1 MKKLLTTT
9 ALIGLVASSVSSYAE
24 TKVTGSIEQAY
35 NTVSQGGTATAS
47 GNRSLGQETNVKI
60 SSSKEL
66 DNGMTLSGHIQ
77 MEDKTSGV
85 DTDSTSIKLTS
96 GAMSFEVGIDTGQ
109 HIKSN
114 INPRVDDAPQDSI
127 GSAMVG
133 TDALNRYAVHDVQH
147 VGFAYKTD
155 AGTLAINYSPDGTGT
170 ANSAGTI
177 TDVGGSGMEISF
189 KGSLGIDGLALLV
202 GQETIEANDSAGTAK
217 DTLEEK
223 EQVLSVSYGQGP
235 WAVGYT
241 HRTHDDGDSASANN
255 SIETVTAISA
265 TYAISDT
272 LSIGYENVT
281 GEFENSA
288 TKHDEESDAITV
300 GYNLGGLGVSFMY
313 VETDNV
319 AGGTTTADDKEG
331 FQIRTVYSF

>member
-35 NTVSQGGTATAS
+35 NTVSQGGTSVDS
-47 GNRSLGQETNVKI
+47 GNAGLGQETNVKI

-66 DNGMTLSGHIQ
+66 DNGMTLSGHINL
-77 MEDKTSGV
+77 EDKDNKV
-85 DTDSTSIKLTS
+85 DTDSSSIKLTS
-96 GAMSFEVGIDTGQ
+96 GAMSFEVGLDTGQ

-114 INPRVDDAPQDSI
+114 INPRVDDNPWDSI
-127 GSAMVG
+127 GTGFVG
-133 TDALNRYAVHDVQH
+133 KDSLNRYEAHDVQH

-155 AGTLAINYSPDGTGT
+155 AGTLAINYAPDGTGT
-170 ANSAGTI
+170 ANTAGST
-177 TDVGGSGMEISF
+177 TDVDGSAIEISF
-189 KGSLGIDGLALLV
+189 KGSLGIDGLAVLV
-202 GQETIEANDSAGTAK
+202 GQETIEAKDSASTTAGE
-217 DTLEEK
+217 LEEK

-241 HRTHDDGDSASANN
+241 HRTHDDGDSAALTN

-319 AGGTTTADDKEG
+319 GGGTTTASDKEG

>member
-24 TKVTGSIEQAY
+24 TKIKGSIEQTY
-35 NTVSQGGTATAS
+35 NTVSTGGTATAS
-47 GNRSLGQETNVKI
+47 GNGALGQETNVKI

-66 DNGMTLSGHIQ
+66 DNGMTLSGHLQ
-77 MEDKTSGV
+77 MEDNSG
-85 DTDSTSIKLTS
+85 TAKSDSTSIKLTS
-96 GAMSFEVGIDTGQ
+96 GAVSFEVGVDTGQ
-109 HIKSN
+109 HIHSN
-114 INPRVDDAPQDSI
+114 INPRVDDNPFDSI
-127 GSAMVG
+127 TLSGDDGM
-133 TDALNRYAVHDVQH
+133 NRYQAHDKQH
-147 VGFAYKTD
+147 VGVAYKTD
-155 AGTLAINYSPDGTGT
+155 AGTLAINYAPDGSGNGNGGG
-170 ANSAGTI
+170 A
-177 TDVGGSGMEISF
+177 TDDIGGSAMEISF
-189 KGSLGIDGLALLV
+189 KGSLGIDGLTVLA
-202 GQETIEANDSAGTAK
+202 GQETIEANDSAGTAAG
-217 DTLEEK
+217 TLEEE

-241 HRTHDDGDSASANN
+241 HRAYDDGDAASATN

-272 LSIGYENVT
+272 LSIGYESLT

-288 TKHDEESDAITV
+288 KLDEETDAITV

-313 VETDNV
+313 VESDNV
-319 AGGTTTADDKEG
+319 AGGTTTASDKES